1 MREIGGPESIFFF
14 WVVKK
19 ESGSLERESTLLL
32 RDSFYR
38 GREKNIRE
46 RKSLRRKKT
55 RGELMDFEG
64 FLEKERS

>member
-1 MREIGGPESIFFF
+1 MRETGEPENVFF

-38 GREKNIRE
+38 GREKNIGE

-55 RGELMDFEG
+55 RGREEN
-64 FLEKERS
+64 KR